1 MSGLTELVCRF
12 MAWSASAGR
21 VTPPGGALHGGRVGV
36 FGSLRQELDQA
47 REIARGKSMTGEL
60 AGALEQMASVRL
72 AVRLHLAESL

>member
-1 MSGLTELVCRF
+1 
-12 MAWSASAGR
+12 
-21 VTPPGGALHGGRVGV
+21 VGV